1 MATTQTAP
9 ALSGEDLTELIA
21 LTKGADSVELKLTV
35 PVADRSRGAAA
46 LGVDP
51 LEAQIR
57 QVYFFDT
64 PDLTL
69 NQSGLVVRARRVQGK
84 GDDTVVKLRPLSRRS
99 FRRSCAARPTSG
111 SRSMRCRAGSSV
123 RDR

>member
-1 MATTQTAP
+1 MATATKAAT
-9 ALSGEDLTELIA
+9 LSDQDLAELIA

-35 PVADRSRGAAA
+35 PVSERSRGAAA

-51 LEAQIR
+51 LDGQIR

-69 NQSGLVVRARRVQGK
+69 NKAGVVVRARRVQQ
-84 GDDTVVKLRPLSRRS
+84 
-99 FRRSCAARPTSG
+99 
-111 SRSMRCRAGSSV
+111 RATTPS
-123 RDR
+123 

>member
-1 MATTQTAP
+1 MATKTKTP
-9 ALSGEDLTELIA
+9 KLSDKDLAELIA

-35 PVADRSRGAAA
+35 PVSDRSRGAAA

-51 LEAQIR
+51 LDAQIR

-69 NQSGLVVRARRVQGK
+69 NKRASSFAPAASSGRGTIRSSSCAR
-84 GDDTVVKLRPLSRRS
+84 LSRRS
-99 FRRSCAARPTSG
+99 SRRSCAARRTSA
-111 SRSMRCRAGSSV
+111 SRSTRCREGSSA

>member
-1 MATTQTAP
+1 MATTTKTP
-9 ALSGEDLTELIA
+9 TLSDEDLAELIA

-35 PVADRSRGAAA
+35 PVSDRSQGAAA

-51 LEAQIR
+51 LDAQIR

-64 PDLTL
+64 PDLAL
-69 NQSGLVVRARRVQGK
+69 NQRGLVVRARRVQQK
-84 GDDTVVKLRPLSRRS
+84 GDDTVVKLRPVVPRSSRRS
-99 FRRSCAARPTSG
+99 CGARRTSA
-111 SRSMRCRAGSSV
+111 SRSMRCRAGSSA